1 MSIMEN
7 TTMSENTTPLSRG
20 PLVVLPALD
29 PFDTAAARA
38 AAEEQVQ
45 NAQTNTGNEVAA
57 LLLDACDEI
66 ERLRLVLQ
74 SIGTVCRV
82 VSEVR
87 ASKGESPVSAL
98 SNLQDVVEMTLG
110 GAPL

>member
-1 MSIMEN
+1 MNHDAN
-7 TTMSENTTPLSRG
+7 TTMSENTMPLSRG
-20 PLVVLPALD
+20 PLVVLQALD

-45 NAQTNTGNEVAA
+45 NSQTNAGNEVAG

-87 ASKGESPVSAL
+87 ASKGEPPVSAL
-98 SNLQDVVEMTLG
+98 GNIQDVVEMTLG